1 VPGYAAAKGG
11 VVNLTRELGL
21 AYAAANIQVNALCP
35 GYVRTGL
42 SGGVLHD
49 PAFVEQLEAITPM
62 GRIAEPG
69 DLRGAL
75 LFLASATSD
84 FMTGQ
89 TLVLDGG
96 CLAG

>member
-1 VPGYAAAKGG
+1 
-11 VVNLTRELGL
+11 
-21 AYAAANIQVNALCP
+21 
-35 GYVRTGL
+35 
-42 SGGVLHD
+42 
-49 PAFVEQLEAITPM
+49 M
-62 GRIAEPG
+62 GRIAQPA

-75 LFLASATSD
+75 LFLASAASY